1 MLCVNSSR
9 RFVASSYVQLFR
21 VLISQSMYPVKWR
34 QEWCGA
40 LYSGPGVC
48 RGTSQCCSESEHWRG
63 CSTDSPT
70 SDGRQQSSCSLSP
83 SGDPSLSSANLL
95 IHTKNANMLHAWNIH
110 WWRTK
115 IWWLQFL
122 PWTLKA
128 LRFPSDPWYLAHF
141 YREACWLL
149 VGITG
154 PALTLIRS
162 IFWNNYASSPTLIEA
177 L

>member
-1 MLCVNSSR
+1 MFNRDAKAKIIRNGQFGSYRCSVIVNSSR

-21 VLISQSMYPVKWR
+21 VLISQSMYPVKWW
-34 QEWCGA
+34 QEWCSA
-40 LYSGPGVC
+40 LYPGTLGCAGEHLNAAV
-48 RGTSQCCSESEHWRG
+48 SQNIG
-63 CSTDSPT
+63 AAAPSTDSPT

-95 IHTKNANMLHAWNIH
+95 IHTENANVLHAWNIH
-110 WWRTK
+110 LWRTK

-141 YREACWLL
+141 Y
-149 VGITG
+149 
-154 PALTLIRS
+154 
-162 IFWNNYASSPTLIEA
+162 
-177 L
+177 